1 MTENPT
7 QSGLS
12 KIQNLPSSHISKPSW
27 KGVGIDTAQ
36 MKSRHFSLTLLLM
49 AQLTPFLDSSLVVS
63 RWLPLVLPG
72 PIQQKWAFVPA
83 FPAKVLSFTL
93 DRLRSCAYPR
103 ANHSGKRTVLCWWIY
118 LPYHHSSVGGGVV
131 KFEDGTQGSKPQMSI
146 RIYSV
151 TQAIH

>member
-72 PIQQKWAFVPA
+72 PIQQKRAFVPA

-93 DRLRSCAYPR
+93 IGPAEVMCLSQSQSQWEEDCAVLMDLP
-103 ANHSGKRTVLCWWIY
+103 ALSPLLCWGW
-118 LPYHHSSVGGGVV
+118 SCEV
-131 KFEDGTQGSKPQMSI
+131 
-146 RIYSV
+146 
-151 TQAIH
+151 